1 MIIKRGAVRTFVALS
16 VLLTGI
22 LALSLASCSQ
32 AYDRDYGTPK
42 PAQYEESRKM
52 AEAPSTSAMAASP
65 VADGQF
71 SETSPSEP
79 VAPRTS
85 SSETNFPE
93 TPAPESA
100 TPALPDGSRKLIK
113 TASLTVRVQDLA
125 QAEKAVT
132 EMVRG
137 FSGYIS
143 STDAGED
150 YLNMTIRVPQARYEQ
165 ALGFLPPLG
174 KVLSRNEESQDVTL
188 QYFDLEGRLKTK
200 RQLADTFR
208 SYLKQTR
215 SIKDIMAVETRLA
228 ELQDEIDV
236 LGGKFS
242 ALANLVNF
250 ATIQLSLVPPPSETT
265 AYEPGIGDKVSD
277 VLRNFSGFV
286 SSAIA
291 FLVALVVFGVPSL
304 LLLALLYW
312 LLFGKIGLLISLWKL
327 TARKRKTD
335 DPGK

>member
-1 MIIKRGAVRTFVALS
+1 M
-16 VLLTGI
+16 LT
-22 LALSLASCSQ
+22 LALASCSQ

-65 VADGQF
+65 MADAQF
-71 SETSPSEP
+71 AEASPSETTTPDSAMP
-79 VAPRTS
+79 VL
-85 SSETNFPE
+85 PE
-93 TPAPESA
+93 
-100 TPALPDGSRKLIK
+100 GSRKLIK

-150 YLNMTIRVPQARYEQ
+150 YLNLTIRVPQAKYEQ

-215 SIKDIMAVETRLA
+215 SIDDIMAVETRLA

-242 ALANLVNF
+242 ALANLVDF
-250 ATIQLSLVPPPSETT
+250 ATIHLSLVPPPSETT
-265 AYEPGIGDKVSD
+265 AYEPGVGDKVAD
-277 VLRNFSGFV
+277 VLRNFGGFV

-327 TARKRKTD
+327 AARKRKAD

>member
-1 MIIKRGAVRTFVALS
+1 MLI
-16 VLLTGI
+16 
-22 LALSLASCSQ
+22 LASCSQ
-32 AYDRDYGTPK
+32 AYDREYGTPK

-52 AEAPSTSAMAASP
+52 AEAPSTLAMAASP
-65 VADGQF
+65 MVDAQY
-71 SETSPSEP
+71 SEASPSE
-79 VAPRTS
+79 APT
-85 SSETNFPE
+85 PE
-93 TPAPESA
+93 TKSAESMV
-100 TPALPDGSRKLIK
+100 PALPEGSRKLIK
-113 TASLTVRVQDLA
+113 TASLSVRVQDLA

-150 YLNMTIRVPQARYEQ
+150 YLDMTIRVPQARYEQ

-215 SIKDIMAVETRLA
+215 SIDDIMAVETRLV
-228 ELQDEIDV
+228 ELQDEIDI

-242 ALANLVNF
+242 VLANLVDF
-250 ATIQLSLVPPPSETT
+250 ATIHLGLVPPPSETT
-265 AYEPGIGDKVSD
+265 AYEPGVGDKVAD
-277 VLRNFSGFV
+277 VLRNFGGFV

-327 TARKRKTD
+327 AARKRKPN